1 MYSNQTIYR
10 SQHKLESRVGQI
22 CKHINLIKT
31 HIYFKQNRWSQRY
44 PVETDFTIHLHCL
57 YLNGVLI
64 TSTDLSC
71 TGFIWVGKLHWL
83 DMFLLYS
90 VTGWNIACSGT
101 TVTCYLLS
109 FAIIV
114 VYPVHFLL
122 TANIKRGNQG
132 IILLIIQNQSFYF
145 DELMRLSWR
154 VNTIVMECLKI

>member
-109 FAIIV
+109 FCDHSCISSSL
-114 VYPVHFLL
+114 PVDCKYQKGQSRDNFINNSKSKFLL
-122 TANIKRGNQG
+122 RWINAT
-132 IILLIIQNQSFYF
+132 F
-145 DELMRLSWR
+145 
-154 VNTIVMECLKI
+154 LKGKYNSNGVS